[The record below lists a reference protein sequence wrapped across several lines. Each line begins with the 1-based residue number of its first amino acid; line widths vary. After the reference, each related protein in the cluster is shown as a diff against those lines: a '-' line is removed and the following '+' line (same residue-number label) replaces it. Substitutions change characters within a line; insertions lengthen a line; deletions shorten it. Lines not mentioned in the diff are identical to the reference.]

1 MTSNSRA
8 PASAPEAKCLMRRRP
23 FVNNFFRSV
32 TILASAMIATSPA
45 RAATPGPDEAEIREV
60 AMRQGETWSRH
71 DAKAYA
77 ALLTEDCDVV
87 NVVGWWW
94 KGRAELERKLT
105 AAFRFVFQ
113 ESTLSIGEVEVR
125 FLSPEIALAHV
136 RWTMVGARTPTG
148 IPEPREGIQTLV
160 LTKRTGHWL
169 ISGFQN
175 THSLP
180 EQPFPAGPGA
190 PPAATP

>member
-1 MTSNSRA
+1 MNR
-8 PASAPEAKCLMRRRP
+8 
-23 FVNNFFRSV
+23 FFRSV
-32 TILASAMIATSPA
+32 MILASVTIATLPA
-45 RAATPGPDEAEIREV
+45 RAATPGHDEAEIREV
-60 AMRQGETWSRH
+60 ATRQGETWSRH

-77 ALLTEDCDVV
+77 ALFTEDCDVV

-105 AAFRFVFQ
+105 AAFRFVFK
-113 ESTLSIGEVEVR
+113 ESTLTIGEVEVR
-125 FLSPEIALAHV
+125 FLSPEIALAHA

-160 LTKRTGHWL
+160 LTKRTGQWL

-175 THSLP
+175 THSIP

>member
-1 MTSNSRA
+1 MNR
-8 PASAPEAKCLMRRRP
+8 
-23 FVNNFFRSV
+23 FFRSV
-32 TILASAMIATSPA
+32 TILSSAMIVSFAA
-45 RAATPGPDEAEIREV
+45 RAATPNQDEAEIREV
-60 AMRQGETWSRH
+60 ATRQGDTWSRH

-77 ALLTEDCDVV
+77 ALFTEDCDVV

-105 AAFRFVFQ
+105 AAFRFVFK

-125 FLSPEIALAHV
+125 FLSPEIALAHA

-160 LTKRTGHWL
+160 FTKQAGHWL

-175 THSLP
+175 THSIP
-180 EQPFPAGPGA
+180 ERPFPEGPGA